1 MNNREMTGWTFE
13 EGKQMDIRNE
23 MLISDLERER
33 MNKLD
38 QLIGTNTHFH
48 EIESFEERLDSETV
62 MEKLGYEKYAKISS
76 DSDALEKKLSEIW
89 P

>member
-62 MEKLGYEKYAKISS
+62 MEKSLI
-76 DSDALEKKLSEIW
+76 KKSQPTIGMDINQFFD